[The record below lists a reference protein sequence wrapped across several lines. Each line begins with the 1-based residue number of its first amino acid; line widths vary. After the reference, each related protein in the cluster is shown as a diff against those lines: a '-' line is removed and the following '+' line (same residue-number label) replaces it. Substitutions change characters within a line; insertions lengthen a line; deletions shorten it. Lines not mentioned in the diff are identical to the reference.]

1 MKKGKFIVIDGIRGS
16 GKSTIINYLK
26 EKYKNKDIIFTREP
40 GGSPYAEKIREVML
54 DEMGRQADGN
64 TQFGLIWASRADH
77 MKNTIIPA
85 LKEGKIVISDR
96 FDVSTYGLQIY
107 AQEAYHLKDLF
118 FEIRKVVV
126 GDHAPDI
133 YICLDVDIEEG
144 TKRYNKRVHGTVSHF
159 HDREPEYYSRMRKGY
174 LEFMTLFPSTIV
186 DANKPLEDVLS
197 QVDNALEKFI
207 L

>member
-16 GKSTIINYLK
+16 GKSTVIKHLK
-26 EKYKNKDIIFTREP
+26 EKLKNQDVIFTREP

-77 MKNTIIPA
+77 LKNTIIPA
-85 LKEGKIVISDR
+85 LKEGKTVISDR

-118 FEIRKVVV
+118 FEIRKAIV
-126 GDHAPDI
+126 GENGPDL
-133 YICLDVDIEEG
+133 YVCLDVDIEEG
-144 TKRYNKRVHGTVSHF
+144 TKRYNQRVHGTVSHF
-159 HDREPEYYSRMRKGY
+159 HDREPEYYERMRKGY
-174 LEFMTLFPSTIV
+174 LEFMGLFPSKIV
-186 DANKPLEDVLS
+186 DANQSLDKVLLA
-197 QVDNALEKFI
+197 VDEAVKDI
-207 L
+207 LI